1 MFLLPGFI
9 ITAYITQM
17 PLDQV
22 YKTEIIRYLTGK
34 QRSDGGWGLHIESD
48 STAFGT
54 ALNYITLRL
63 LGLKK
68 EDERCV
74 RARARLHKFGGAG
87 AVPHWG
93 KVWMSALGVYSWDGV
108 SAVLPELWML
118 PYKLPVHPGRF
129 WCHCRVVYLPM
140 AWLYGSK
147 SVGPITPLVK
157 ELREELYVEPYEK
170 INWPAQR
177 FNCAEA
183 DLYKPHSLLVK
194 TFFPL
199 CNLYDRW
206 APSWLR
212 QKALDETLDHIRY
225 EDEQTH
231 YIDIGPVNKA
241 MDMLVEW
248 FASNGKS
255 EAFKQHCDRFYDYM
269 WLAAD
274 GLKTQGYNGC
284 QLWDTAFAIQALAES
299 GVCDESERL
308 RTMVKQAFH
317 YLDITQ
323 VRENAPQSDKYYRH
337 ISKGAWPFSTRD
349 HGWPIADC
357 TAEGFRGVMISRDE
371 FSFLPKLEDD
381 HDGRLFDAV
390 NVMLSY
396 QNSDGGW
403 PTYENQRSYAWLE
416 YLNPAECFDGIMV
429 DYSYVELSSACIR
442 SLLYFQK
449 EYPEHRKT
457 EIDRACKRGID
468 YILSIQRAD
477 GSWHGSW
484 AVCYTYGT
492 WFGVEAL
499 VAMGHRRH
507 EAVDRACEFLLSH
520 QRSDGGWGED
530 FKSCVERVWVENK
543 EGHCVHTSWAIMT
556 LMVAAR
562 DNDRDRMSIRRGVR
576 WLIEKQL
583 PNGDWEQPQICGVF
597 NFNCA
602 IEYQSYKNIFSIW
615 ALGRFCKNYKWGGN
629 LDLVNL

>member
-1 MFLLPGFI
+1 MFLLPGFM
-9 ITAYITQM
+9 ITAYISKM
-17 PLDQV
+17 PLQQE
-22 YKTEIIRYLTGK
+22 YKTEVIRYLTGK
-34 QRSDGGWGLHIESD
+34 QHPDGGWGLHVESE

-63 LGLKK
+63 LGLGR
-68 EDERCV
+68 DDPRCT

-93 KVWMSALGVYSWDGV
+93 KVWMSVLGVYEWEGV

-118 PYKLPVHPGRF
+118 PYKLPIHPGRF

-157 ELREELYVEPYEK
+157 ELREELYTEPYEK

-177 FNCAEA
+177 FNCAQA
-183 DLYKPHSLLVK
+183 DLYKPHSLIVK
-194 TFFPL
+194 TVFPL
-199 CNLYDRW
+199 CNIWDKC
-206 APSWLR
+206 APAWLR

-241 MDMLVEW
+241 MDMLVEF

-255 EAFKQHCDRFYDYM
+255 DAFKQHCDRFYDYL

-274 GLKTQGYNGC
+274 GLKCQGYNGC
-284 QLWDTAFAIQALAES
+284 QLWDTAFTMQALAES
-299 GVCDESERL
+299 GVCGESERL
-308 RTMVKQAFH
+308 KNCVKQTYH

-323 VRENAPQSDKYYRH
+323 VRENAPESDKYFRH

-357 TAEGFRGVMISRDE
+357 TAEGFRGVMIGNDA
-371 FSFLPKLEDD
+371 FDFLPKLEDD

-396 QNSDGGW
+396 QNADGGW

-449 EYPEHRKT
+449 QYPNHRKA

-468 YILSIQRAD
+468 YILNIQRPD

-499 VAMGHRRH
+499 VATGHQRH
-507 EAVDRACEFLLSH
+507 EGVDRACEFLLAH
-520 QRSDGGWGED
+520 QRSDGAWGED
-530 FKSCVERVWVENK
+530 FKSCVERRWVEHK
-543 EGHCVHTSWAIMT
+543 EGHAVHTSWAVMT

-562 DNDRDRMSIRRGVR
+562 DNDRDKMAVRRGIR
-576 WLIEKQL
+576 WIIEKQHA
-583 PNGDWEQPQICGVF
+583 NGDWDQPQICGVF

-602 IEYQSYKNIFSIW
+602 IEYQGYKNIFTIW
-615 ALGRFCKNYKWGGN
+615 ALGRFWRFYKWGGD
-629 LDLVNL
+629 LDLTNL